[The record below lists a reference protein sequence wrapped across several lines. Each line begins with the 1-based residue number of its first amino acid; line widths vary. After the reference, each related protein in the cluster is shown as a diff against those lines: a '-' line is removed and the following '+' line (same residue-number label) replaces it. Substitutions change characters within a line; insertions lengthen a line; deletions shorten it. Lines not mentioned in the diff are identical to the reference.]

1 MGRTTSTNAV
11 APVFPRPRGERGA
24 LPGDSLGGLPRAG
37 RPSPKDSRAPSAPR
51 ATARARIVCTGA
63 TWRADAALPLLV
75 VGSAAKP
82 RVFLVRRLELYS
94 DRVTRRHPS

>member
-1 MGRTTSTNAV
+1 MCRTTSTNAV
-11 APVFPRPRGERGA
+11 EPVLHRPRSERGGF
-24 LPGDSLGGLPRAG
+24 PGDSLGGLPRA
-37 RPSPKDSRAPSAPR
+37 RRTSPKDSRVPCAPR

-63 TWRADAALPLLV
+63 TLRADAALPLLV

-82 RVFLVRRLELYS
+82 SVFLVRRLELYS